1 MKNKNNFYP
10 PRNRHK
16 YFDNTIDFIKQQN
29 LNNLSKNKTNL
40 GKKYSQALKE
50 LRNDKSIVV
59 NEADKGGTMV
69 IMNPEYY
76 EKMIHKQLEDKNTC
90 KKLDP
95 SCDNIT
101 MRANTHSLKSMKTL
115 F

>member
-1 MKNKNNFYP
+1 M
-10 PRNRHK
+10 
-16 YFDNTIDFIKQQN
+16 
-29 LNNLSKNKTNL
+29 
-40 GKKYSQALKE
+40 GKKYCQALKE

-59 NEADKGGTMV
+59 NEADKGGTVV

-90 KKLDP
+90 KKVDP
-95 SCDNIT
+95 SCDPSINESKHALIKKYE
-101 MRANTHSLKSMKTL
+101 NSFLKQKIDYLTN